1 MPLLEIKGISKSYG
15 SVKALKNVSL
25 EISKG
30 DIYGLLGP
38 NGAGKSTLINIL
50 SCLIKPDHG
59 SVFLEDKAVI
69 RNEEEYKSKIGV
81 VPQEIALYQEL
92 SGYQNLIFWGGL
104 YNLDPM
110 ELEGRVNNLL
120 NVFRLYDKRN
130 SKVKTYSGGM
140 KRKINIA
147 CSILHNPT
155 LLLMDEPTVG
165 LDPQS
170 RLDILDFIENL
181 NASGVSIIYTTH
193 YMEVAERLCNKIA
206 IIDEGNILAKGDLS
220 ELRVLSGAKDSI
232 KIKVN
237 NLDFLPF
244 NAQILGQLYYEV
256 NPNSNTLHVKCDNIN
271 EQVSEVLNEVRNYGG
286 EIISVETNVTNLE
299 SVFMELTG
307 KTLVQ

>member
-1 MPLLEIKGISKSYG
+1 MSLLEIKEITKSYG
-15 SVKALKNVSL
+15 SVRALKNVSL
-25 EISKG
+25 QISEG

-50 SCLIKPDHG
+50 SGLIKPDNG
-59 SVFLEDKAVI
+59 SVFLEDKTI
-69 RNEEEYKSKIGV
+69 KGNEEEYKGKIGV
-81 VPQEIALYQEL
+81 VPQEISLYQEL
-92 SGYQNLIFWGGL
+92 SGYQNLMFWGGL
-104 YNLDPM
+104 YNM
-110 ELEGRVNNLL
+110 GTTELKERVNNLL
-120 NVFRLYDKRN
+120 NVFHLQDKRN

-155 LLLMDEPTVG
+155 LLLLDEPTVG

-181 NASGVSIIYTTH
+181 NARGVTIIYTTH

-232 KIKVN
+232 NIK
-237 NLDFLPF
+237 LRSLEFLPL
-244 NAQILGQLYYEV
+244 NAQTLGELHFETKQ
-256 NPNSNTLHVKCDNIN
+256 NSNTISVKCDNIN
-271 EQVSEVLNEVRNYGG
+271 EQISGVLNEIRNYGG

-299 SVFMELTG
+299 SIFMELTG
-307 KTLVQ
+307 KTLER